1 MSTNYNLNR
10 MRKLAGL
17 TEGNLNEGG
26 FGSDGYT
33 GDWQAEKDRSG
44 GENLKE
50 VDDLYD
56 AFKKANR
63 EINAAIYQLCAEYGV
78 DDTDDLSRHDSQ
90 FDEIFAKYYALVDA
104 LKEYHPSGYS
114 HR

>member
-1 MSTNYNLNR
+1 MDNNFNLNR

-17 TEGNLNEGG
+17 TES
-26 FGSDGYT
+26 FGDDGYT
-33 GDWQAEKDRSG
+33 IDHHVESN
-44 GENLKE
+44 ENLKE

-56 AFKKANR
+56 AFSKANR
-63 EINAAIYQLCAEYGV
+63 EINAAIWSLCAEYGV

-104 LKEYHPSGYS
+104 LKKYHPSGYS